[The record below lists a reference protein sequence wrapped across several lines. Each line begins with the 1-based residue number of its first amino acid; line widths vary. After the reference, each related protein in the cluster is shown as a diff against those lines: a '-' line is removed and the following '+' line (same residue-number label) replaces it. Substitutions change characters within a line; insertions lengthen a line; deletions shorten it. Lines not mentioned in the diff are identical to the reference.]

1 MESRNLKGWYCMK
14 NFLNKLTSRKF
25 LACLSGI
32 VLGIAIIFG
41 VDGDTVT
48 TVAGAVTSLISTV
61 TYIIAEG
68 NIDANRIKN
77 TIEVVQEAVET
88 IEKEGE

>member
-1 MESRNLKGWYCMK
+1 MK
-14 NFLNKLTSRKF
+14 NFFKKLTSRKF
-25 LACLSGI
+25 LAALSGI

-68 NIDANRIKN
+68 KIDANSVAN
-77 TIEVVQEAVET
+77 TISEVQEAVET
-88 IEKEGE
+88 IKKEGE

>member
-1 MESRNLKGWYCMK
+1 MK
-14 NFLNKLTSRKF
+14 TFLNKLTSRKF
-25 LACLSGI
+25 LAALSGI

-48 TVAGAVTSLISTV
+48 VVAGAITSLASTIS
-61 TYIIAEG
+61 YIVAEG
-68 NIDANRIKN
+68 KVDANRVKN
-77 TIEVVQEAVET
+77 TIQEVQEAVKT